1 MAATVIRYE
10 RGDEYV
16 ENVYNAV
23 TKDPKS
29 GKEIKTAKTAHGLV
43 GTLWVG
49 GYAFDTLERMDGYVH
64 LKPGE
69 YTMSSMYDEAETGG
83 THGLVVNPWL
93 GKTAEGNKQL
103 RNILIHKGSVQG
115 LGTLAFRGLHRP
127 GFPGSQPADLLQG
140 IDGDHLGPV
149 RRQGS
154 EEEHHCHPAGQR
166 RDAGAHELPEVC
178 RLSDARPHPA
188 TSRSGRRGR
197 CRSAAG

>member
-93 GKTAEGNKQL
+93 GKTAEVNKQL
-103 RNILIHKGSVQG
+103 RNILIHKGSVPSHFEG
-115 LGTLAFRGLHRP
+115 CIGP
-127 GFPGSQPADLLQG
+127 GFLEANQLTYSKELMEIIWDQCGGKDRKKSIIVTLRVSGEMPALTSC
-140 IDGDHLGPV
+140 
-149 RRQGS
+149 RKY
-154 EEEHHCHPAGQR
+154 AG
-166 RDAGAHELPEVC
+166 
-178 RLSDARPHPA
+178 
-188 TSRSGRRGR
+188 
-197 CRSAAG
+197 

>member
-103 RNILIHKGSVQG
+103 RNILIHKGSVPSHFEG
-115 LGTLAFRGLHRP
+115 CIGP
-127 GFPGSQPADLLQG
+127 GFLEANQLTYSKESMEIIWDQCGGKDRKKSIIVTLRVSGEMPALTSC
-140 IDGDHLGPV
+140 
-149 RRQGS
+149 RKY
-154 EEEHHCHPAGQR
+154 AG
-166 RDAGAHELPEVC
+166 
-178 RLSDARPHPA
+178 
-188 TSRSGRRGR
+188 
-197 CRSAAG
+197 